1 MQRLRQGFWKTITV
15 LEGYENYPIS
25 IFGNVMSLNYKNKG
39 YAQVLTP
46 SFNDKGYLQVELSI
60 NGKPKM
66 KKIHQLVAL
75 AWLENPHN
83 YPQVNHIKGKE
94 KYNNHVSNLE
104 WCSNQQNMTHAK
116 EHGLIAKGEKIGSAK
131 ITEAIVIEIFRLY
144 NVEKWTQQRIADHFG
159 ISQNQV
165 SDILNRESWS
175 HVEIDEKYL
184 KKPLQIRLKRQM
196 ALL

>member
-1 MQRLRQGFWKTITV
+1 MQRLKEGYWKTITV
-15 LEGYENYPIS
+15 LDGFENYPIS
-25 IFGNVMSLNYKNKG
+25 KYGNVMSLNYRNQG

-46 SFNDKGYLQVELSI
+46 TFNKKGYLVVQLWI

-66 KKIHQLVAL
+66 KLVSQLVAL

-116 EHGLIAKGEKIGSAK
+116 EHGLTAKGDKNGMTK

-144 NVEKWTQQRIADHFG
+144 HVEKWTQQRIANHFG
-159 ISQNQV
+159 IDRTNV
-165 SDILNRESWS
+165 GKILRREAWS
-175 HVEIDEKYL
+175 HVEIPEKYL
-184 KKPLQIRLKRQM
+184 KKPIKLKKQM
-196 ALL
+196 A